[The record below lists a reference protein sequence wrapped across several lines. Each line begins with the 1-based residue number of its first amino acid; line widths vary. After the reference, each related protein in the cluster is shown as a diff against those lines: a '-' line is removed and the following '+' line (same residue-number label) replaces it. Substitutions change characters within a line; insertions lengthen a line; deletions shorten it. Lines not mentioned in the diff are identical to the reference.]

1 MNHARV
7 TLKDIFWK
15 SPIDFWNFRDLFFQL
30 VERDIKLKY
39 RRSFLGYLWSV
50 LNPLLMM
57 CVQAAVFTLMFQRNI
72 ENYPAYLI
80 AGNILFAFM
89 RESSSHCIYSITG
102 NAALL
107 KKTYVP
113 KYIFTLSKVTS
124 DFVTLLFS
132 LIALLV
138 VLVATGVPFYSSA
151 HFLLGVIPLAELYI
165 FCVGLGLFTSQAAVF
180 FRDMQNIWP
189 VVTNAWLYLTP
200 LFYSIDV
207 LPAKLGN
214 AIMIFNPMY
223 IYITMFRNA
232 VVYHAVPSL
241 KMVVDGLLIAIA
253 ALIIGMWTFKRAE
266 NKFIL
271 HI

>member
-1 MNHARV
+1 MNQTHITV
-7 TLKDIFWK
+7 GDIFLK
-15 SPIDFWNFRDLFFQL
+15 SPIEFWHFRDLFLQL

-102 NAALL
+102 NASLL

-113 KYIFTLSKVTS
+113 KFIFTLSKVTS

-132 LIALLV
+132 LVALLV
-138 VLVATGVPFYSSA
+138 VLIATGVPFYNSP
-151 HFLLGVIPLAELYI
+151 HFLLGIIPLAELYI
-165 FCVGLGLFTSQAAVF
+165 FCIGLGLFVSQSSVF

-189 VVTNAWLYLTP
+189 VITNAWLYLTP

-207 LPAKLGN
+207 LPSMLGKAIKL
-214 AIMIFNPMY
+214 FNPMY
-223 IYITMFRNA
+223 IYITMFRDA
-232 VVYHAVPSL
+232 IIYHTAPSL
-241 KMVVDGLLIAIA
+241 QMIGAGFVIAIV
-253 ALIIGMWTFKRAE
+253 ALLIGMWTFKRAE